1 MDERPR
7 RAKLCAMSEG
17 MSTSSSTARAS
28 AVLSRENEGP
38 NSASPRDFCAA
49 PAPWPLG
56 RWGAS
61 SLKFGS
67 EEIHQGSEAQQR
79 TDGPDERSLAARVP
93 AAAQQLQS
101 RLAGSGSE
109 PGREA
114 AVYYRSGLAASLC
127 GRGGQLTT
135 RDQKVDTVGT
145 VRRSQSARRVRQQYM
160 RHVVVECM
168 P

>member
-1 MDERPR
+1 MLPTGVRRCDSGFESRKRLRFYDSKFRELKPYSSMIGHARTSRPYNV
-7 RAKLCAMSEG
+7 K
-17 MSTSSSTARAS
+17 
-28 AVLSRENEGP
+28 
-38 NSASPRDFCAA
+38 
-49 PAPWPLG
+49 
-56 RWGAS
+56 
-61 SLKFGS
+61 
-67 EEIHQGSEAQQR
+67 EIHQGSEAQQR

-114 AVYYRSGLAASLC
+114 AVNYRSGLAASLC

-145 VRRSQSARRVRQQYM
+145 VRRSQSV
-160 RHVVVECM
+160 
-168 P
+168 

>member
-1 MDERPR
+1 MGE
-7 RAKLCAMSEG
+7 
-17 MSTSSSTARAS
+17 TSSSTIA
-28 AVLSRENEGP
+28 LTGLEQKFCRENEGP

-101 RLAGSGSE
+101 RLAASGSE

-127 GRGGQLTT
+127 GRRGQLTT